1 MKTILTFILA
11 LLTVSVLA
19 IPDAEAKR
27 MGGGS
32 NLGRQTTMPKQAQA
46 PAAAPAQR
54 PGAAAPAASGASR
67 WLGPLA
73 GLAAGGLLAAL
84 FFGGA
89 FEGMAAMD
97 WILIAAMAI
106 GAFFLFRALR
116 RRAAT
121 GPIPAMGRMGP
132 AGVPT
137 GAPTGAAAGTAGYGA
152 GSNFE
157 PRPAPGAA
165 SAANQAPA
173 WFDGP
178 GFAEGAKSHYIR
190 LQAAWDKADW
200 ADIRTYT
207 TPALFAALQA
217 EHRRSA
223 TEGQYTEVVTLNSE
237 LLQVQRDGDLV
248 LASVRFSGLIREEAQ
263 GPAEAFDEVWHVQ
276 HAWASPAGDWLI
288 SGIQQVQG

>member
-137 GAPTGAAAGTAGYGA
+137 GAPTGATAGYGA

-165 SAANQAPA
+165 RCRAA
-173 WFDGP
+173 
-178 GFAEGAKSHYIR
+178 
-190 LQAAWDKADW
+190 
-200 ADIRTYT
+200 
-207 TPALFAALQA
+207 
-217 EHRRSA
+217 
-223 TEGQYTEVVTLNSE
+223 
-237 LLQVQRDGDLV
+237 
-248 LASVRFSGLIREEAQ
+248 
-263 GPAEAFDEVWHVQ
+263 
-276 HAWASPAGDWLI
+276 
-288 SGIQQVQG
+288 

>member
-1 MKTILTFILA
+1 MKTILTFVLA

-46 PAAAPAQR
+46 PAAAPTQAQR

-73 GLAAGGLLAAL
+73 GLAAGGLLAAM

-97 WILIAAMAI
+97 WMLIAAMAI

-132 AGVPT
+132 AGVPA
-137 GAPTGAAAGTAGYGA
+137 GAPQAPRRAPRAMGPGPASSRGRPLLPRHPPRARPRPGSTAPGSPRVPSPTTSASRPPGTRPTGPTSAPTRPPPCSPSSRPSTAGLP
-152 GSNFE
+152 
-157 PRPAPGAA
+157 PRA
-165 SAANQAPA
+165 S
-173 WFDGP
+173 
-178 GFAEGAKSHYIR
+178 
-190 LQAAWDKADW
+190 
-200 ADIRTYT
+200 
-207 TPALFAALQA
+207 TP
-217 EHRRSA
+217 RSSPSMPNCSRCSA
-223 TEGQYTEVVTLNSE
+223 TGIWCWPAC
-237 LLQVQRDGDLV
+237 
-248 LASVRFSGLIREEAQ
+248 ASRV
-263 GPAEAFDEVWHVQ
+263 
-276 HAWASPAGDWLI
+276 
-288 SGIQQVQG
+288 

>member
-1 MKTILTFILA
+1 MKTILTFALA
-11 LLTVSVLA
+11 LLTVSVLV

-27 MGGGS
+27 MGSGS

-46 PAAAPAQR
+46 PAAAPTQAQR
-54 PGAAAPAASGASR
+54 PGASAPAASGAGR

-73 GLAAGGLLAAL
+73 GLAAGGLLAAM

-97 WILIAAMAI
+97 WILIAVMAI

-116 RRAAT
+116 RRAAA

-132 AGVPT
+132 AGVPA
-137 GAPTGAAAGTAGYGA
+137 GAPTGAAGYGA
-152 GSNFE
+152 GSGFE
-157 PRPAPGAA
+157 PRPAATAATSAPSQAPTWFNGAA
-165 SAANQAPA
+165 
-173 WFDGP
+173 
-178 GFAEGAKSHYIR
+178 FAEGAKSHYIR

-207 TPALFAALQA
+207 TPALFTELQA

-223 TEGQYTEVVTLNSE
+223 TEGQYTEVVTINSE

-288 SGIQQVQG
+288 SGIQQMQG